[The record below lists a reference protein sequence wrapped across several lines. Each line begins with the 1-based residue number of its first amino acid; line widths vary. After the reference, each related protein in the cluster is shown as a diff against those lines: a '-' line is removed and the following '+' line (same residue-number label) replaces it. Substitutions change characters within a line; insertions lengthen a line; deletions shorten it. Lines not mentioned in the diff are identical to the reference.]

1 MTDQWEPVDLS
12 SLDPTRRPE
21 WAARVE
27 ATRRQVIAA
36 LEHRAAQ
43 GPLDVVGAWARPI
56 LAAAAVLLVLLGG
69 ADALLR
75 GPASAARGRLGEA
88 RRLGLLSE
96 ARRLGLLSEASLTHG
111 RMPTG
116 AELRG
121 ILREPAP

>member
-12 SLDPTRRPE
+12 SLDPTRRPG

-75 GPASAARGRLGEA
+75 GPASVARGRLG
-88 RRLGLLSE
+88 E

>member
-12 SLDPTRRPE
+12 SLDPARRPG
-21 WAARVE
+21 WSARVE

-36 LEHRAAQ
+36 LERRAAQ
-43 GPLDVVGAWARPI
+43 GPLDIVGGWARPI

-69 ADALLR
+69 ADALLH
-75 GPASAARGRLGEA
+75 GSASGAPARLGEA

-96 ARRLGLLSEASLTHG
+96 ASLAHG
-111 RMPTG
+111 RAPTG